1 MLFDLCGDV
10 RCNDAYDGVRAAN
23 GDSPIDMPLDQDE
36 DPDPIVVQFTVYDL
50 TEGTRF
56 VVVTV
61 YNTEGFESGYSNE
74 VCTASDELSA
84 PARQVSTGKRLVV
97 EEEA

>member
-36 DPDPIVVQFTVYDL
+36 DPGPIVVQFTV
-50 TEGTRF
+50 
-56 VVVTV
+56 
-61 YNTEGFESGYSNE
+61 
-74 VCTASDELSA
+74 
-84 PARQVSTGKRLVV
+84 
-97 EEEA
+97 